1 MKISETKEITKKDW
15 IEEVES
21 LIKMDPRSGLKDITY
36 VDNGTRGESAEINYR
51 GVGKA
56 SVDITAN
63 SFGATLMAITKEIY
77 Y

>member
-1 MKISETKEITKKDW
+1 MEISKNKKITKQDW

-51 GVGKA
+51 GGKKA

-63 SFGATLMAITKEIY
+63 SFGATLMAIVKEIY

>member
-1 MKISETKEITKKDW
+1 MEISKNKKITKQDW
-15 IEEVES
+15 IEEVS
-21 LIKMDPRSGLKDITY
+21 YLIKMDPRSGLKDITY

-51 GVGKA
+51 GGKKA